1 MNRRGFTLLEMVM
14 AVAILGVIAGIVAA
28 ALRLASTSIERG
40 EDETARMA
48 RLKATIDIVDRVIRS
63 ADPTAIPVGD
73 NTTPYFRGERSR
85 IRLLSLA
92 PASPVPGSGF
102 RLICFSEAAGP
113 DAAGLAVSDA
123 SPFRQDGA
131 EAWEGTEK
139 ARVLLP
145 GADGLAFSYSPGPS
159 ADGTWEW
166 QETWDFRDAGRF
178 PAAVRIEFTMP
189 SPDGP
194 LKTSLVVPVF
204 VAEAGT

>member
-14 AVAILGVIAGIVAA
+14 AVAILGLIAGIVAG

-40 EDETARMA
+40 EDETGRMA

-63 ADPTAIPVGD
+63 ADPTAIPVAD
-73 NTTPYFRGERSR
+73 NTTPYFRGERGR

-113 DAAGLAVSDA
+113 DGAGLAVADA

-131 EAWEGTEK
+131 DAWEGTEK
-139 ARVLLP
+139 TRVLLP
-145 GADGLAFSYSPGPS
+145 GADALAFSYSPGPTPE
-159 ADGTWEW
+159 GTWEW
-166 QETWDFRDAGRF
+166 QETWDFKDAGRF
-178 PAAVRIEFTMP
+178 PAAVRVEFTMP
-189 SPDGP
+189 SPGGP
-194 LKTSLVVPVF
+194 LKTSFVVPVF
-204 VAEAGT
+204 AEAGT